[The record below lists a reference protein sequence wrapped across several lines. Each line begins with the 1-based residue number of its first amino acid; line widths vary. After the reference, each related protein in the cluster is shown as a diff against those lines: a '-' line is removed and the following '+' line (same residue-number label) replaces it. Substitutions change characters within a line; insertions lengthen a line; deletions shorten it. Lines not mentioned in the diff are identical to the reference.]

1 MSENQFS
8 FREYNFD
15 LFVLLL
21 FYVSLENISF
31 NMETSPLSVRGCE
44 MPDKSKGIFIVP
56 RMSLTRRLALNCFVQ
71 WITMMTEKGT
81 ENLLF
86 GFHIT
91 TENKILKTCTKVLVH
106 CTSSQT
112 MAITYDPFP
121 YATP

>member
-15 LFVLLL
+15 LFVLVL

-56 RMSLTRRLALNCFVQ
+56 RMSLTKRLSLYCFVQ
-71 WITMMTEKGT
+71 RITMMTEKGT

-86 GFHIT
+86 GFHGIWILLQ
-91 TENKILKTCTKVLVH
+91 KIK
-106 CTSSQT
+106 
-112 MAITYDPFP
+112 Y
-121 YATP
+121 

>member
-8 FREYNFD
+8 FHQYNFD

-56 RMSLTRRLALNCFVQ
+56 RMTGSLLFCPKDHYDDKK
-71 WITMMTEKGT
+71 KGT
-81 ENLLF
+81 KNLF
-86 GFHIT
+86 
-91 TENKILKTCTKVLVH
+91 
-106 CTSSQT
+106 
-112 MAITYDPFP
+112 
-121 YATP
+121 